1 MAVHVA
7 AGEVEIAR
15 DKDGLV
21 AVRRDVVVDP
31 ERGVAAEVERTVV
44 AVEDSEGNVAV
55 MQQNRVRAVGVAVQ
69 VISLV
74 YCWGMLLSN
83 FVSRCSIQRAH
94 PVYIHSIIEHCSP
107 REYIHGHVYIIL
119 QTKSII
125 SPGYTS
131 IIMHTG
137 T

>member
-1 MAVHVA
+1 MTAIICSCSKMAVA

-31 ERGVAAEVERTVV
+31 ERGVVAEVERTVV

-55 MQQNRVRAVGVAVQ
+55 MQQNRVRAVGIADQ

-74 YCWGMLLSN
+74 YCRDM
-83 FVSRCSIQRAH
+83 
-94 PVYIHSIIEHCSP
+94 
-107 REYIHGHVYIIL
+107 
-119 QTKSII
+119 
-125 SPGYTS
+125 
-131 IIMHTG
+131 
-137 T
+137 